1 MRKLKQAFQDLKQ
14 SFQDLKTII
23 KEANS
28 EDESFFWK
36 ASFNIFAGLVI
47 SLAIL
52 LIIAGPFISIWSL
65 NTLFGLKIAYGFFE
79 WLAMLWVGVVLF
91 PKNTKKE

>member
-1 MRKLKQAFQDLKQ
+1 MNYLTTLF
-14 SFQDLKTII
+14 
-23 KEANS
+23 
-28 EDESFFWK
+28 K
-36 ASFNIFAGLVI
+36 ASGIGLFI
-47 SLAIL
+47 ALFIL

-91 PKNTKKE
+91 PKNTKKSD